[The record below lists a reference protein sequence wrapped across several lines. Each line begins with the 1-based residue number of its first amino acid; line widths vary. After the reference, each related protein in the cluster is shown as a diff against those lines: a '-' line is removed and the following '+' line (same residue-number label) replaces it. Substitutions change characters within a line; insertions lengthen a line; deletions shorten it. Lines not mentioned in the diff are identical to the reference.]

1 MFVAAAQ
8 AGDEE
13 AVAPALD
20 PLYTRWLACGAALD
34 VPVRPHTNN
43 LERRHETAP
52 DRVGHVASNR
62 ASVRLRYEL
71 GPYLY
76 SLAHRAHLDGEAV
89 FPPPVYHYQQD
100 PAVRRI
106 WCQRMI
112 GRDLMLGLE
121 PDVYLPAGRW
131 YDYRDGKPID
141 SRGQW
146 LRGVPLKRDGL
157 FMLPLYARAGAVIP
171 QTRVDDLTLNMLG
184 QRADGSHRD
193 ELVLRVFGGAPG
205 RFTLYEDDG
214 ETVAYLDGAV
224 RRTLI
229 RQRPTARGM
238 ELVIDSARGTYA
250 SAPRAA
256 RGAGVEVP
264 GVPAPDL
271 EGIERLW

>member
-76 SLAHRAHLDGEAV
+76 SLAHRASRDGEAV
-89 FPPPVYHYQQD
+89 FSPPVYHYQQD

-106 WCQRMI
+106 SRQRMI
-112 GRDLMLGLE
+112 GRDLMLGLA

-131 YDYRDGKPID
+131 YDYRDGNRSTAG
-141 SRGQW
+141 SRGC
-146 LRGVPLKRDGL
+146 
-157 FMLPLYARAGAVIP
+157 GAC
-171 QTRVDDLTLNMLG
+171 R
-184 QRADGSHRD
+184 
-193 ELVLRVFGGAPG
+193 
-205 RFTLYEDDG
+205 
-214 ETVAYLDGAV
+214 
-224 RRTLI
+224 
-229 RQRPTARGM
+229 
-238 ELVIDSARGTYA
+238 
-250 SAPRAA
+250 
-256 RGAGVEVP
+256 
-264 GVPAPDL
+264 
-271 EGIERLW
+271 

>member
-1 MFVAAAQ
+1 
-8 AGDEE
+8 
-13 AVAPALD
+13 
-20 PLYTRWLACGAALD
+20 
-34 VPVRPHTNN
+34 
-43 LERRHETAP
+43 
-52 DRVGHVASNR
+52 
-62 ASVRLRYEL
+62 
-71 GPYLY
+71 
-76 SLAHRAHLDGEAV
+76 
-89 FPPPVYHYQQD
+89 
-100 PAVRRI
+100 
-106 WCQRMI
+106 
-112 GRDLMLGLE
+112 
-121 PDVYLPAGRW
+121 
-131 YDYRDGKPID
+131 
-141 SRGQW
+141 
-146 LRGVPLKRDGL
+146 
-157 FMLPLYARAGAVIP
+157 MLPLYARAGAVIP

-238 ELVIDSARGTYA
+238 ELVIDGARGTYA